1 LETAAKNL
9 KEASE
14 LLKKFSALE
23 FDTDDGKKK
32 RKQKDPNA
40 PKRPSGSFFLFVNDR
55 RPKLKK
61 EHPELDG
68 KEVLKRV
75 SEEWN
80 SLAEK
85 DKKPWENKAI
95 DEKER
100 YQKALKAYQ
109 TTQETVAS
117 DNEPLAETAPKKAK
131 KAAKIAKVEPK
142 EEPKAEE
149 KKEEITSEEGEKK
162 GEKEHKK
169 HRKSKKSDEKKE
181 HKKEHKQEKSPSG
194 EKKSKKDKDKKK
206 SKKSKQDE

>member
-149 KKEEITSEEGEKK
+149 KKEITSEEGEKK
-162 GEKEHKK
+162 GE
-169 HRKSKKSDEKKE
+169 
-181 HKKEHKQEKSPSG
+181 KEHKQEKSPSG